1 MEAKNQDEAAFQVL
15 VITTDVDTPNGL
27 CGEYDGSV
35 NRLRTFVEITDGLIG
50 SICADDY
57 GPFFKAAAAAILER
71 CKTYVPQ

>member
-1 MEAKNQDEAAFQVL
+1 
-15 VITTDVDTPNGL
+15 L
-27 CGEYDGSV
+27 CGEYNGDI

-57 GPFFKAAAAAILER
+57 GPFFTAAAAAILER

>member
-1 MEAKNQDEAAFQVL
+1 MEGSHYSYDFPKSACGQ
-15 VITTDVDTPNGL
+15 DTPNGL
-27 CGEYDGSV
+27 CGEYNGDI

-57 GPFFKAAAAAILER
+57 GPFFTAAAAAILER